1 MQKFGE
7 FICKHKKIILII
19 ALILL
24 IPSVIGMKA
33 TKINYDI
40 GIDDRVSNDIIKNIR
55 DSEYI

>member
-1 MQKFGE
+1 MKKYDVYIDTTN
-7 FICKHKKIILII
+7 FIFMTDK
-19 ALILL
+19 
-24 IPSVIGMKA
+24 